1 MSDKLIWVPL
11 SSGELSAKEAF
22 QFLRPRLPS
31 LDWGKLIW
39 SKFIIPR
46 ISLHSWKVLRGRVL
60 SEDLLQ
66 RRGIALASR
75 CVLCGRDGESLPH
88 IFLTCSF
95 AASLWN
101 NRAGLFELGC
111 LPQNLVDLLYYGGV
125 GRSHQLKE
133 IWLICYTTTLWFI
146 WKARNKMRHDN
157 CTIVVDAVRQLI
169 MGHVK
174 TASKLALGCMSN
186 SLTELRVLKKF
197 GLLCR
202 PHRAPRITEVNWHPP
217 LFGWIKVNT
226 DGAWQKTTGKS
237 GYGGIFRDF
246 HGSFLG
252 AFASNL
258 EILNSVDAEVMAV
271 IQAIELAWVRDWE
284 HIWLE
289 VDSIIV
295 LNFLQD
301 PHLVPWRLRV
311 GWGNFLHRISQ
322 MNFRSSHIFREGNQ
336 VADALA
342 NMGLSMSALS
352 WWDEPPHFIWGM
364 Y

>member
-1 MSDKLIWVPL
+1 MLLQFHFLDICKLINDVPISIVPDMSDKLIWVPS
-11 SSGELSAKEAF
+11 SSGELLAKEAF
-22 QFLRPRLPS
+22 QFMRPRLPS

-66 RRGIALASR
+66 RRGIVLASR
-75 CVLCGRDGESLPH
+75 CVLCGRDGESSLPH

-95 AASLWN
+95 VASLWN
-101 NRAGLFELGC
+101 NWACLFELGS
-111 LPQNLVDLLYYGGV
+111 LPQNLVDLIYYGGV

-146 WKARNKMRHDN
+146 GKARNKIRHDN

-174 TASKLALGCMSN
+174 AVSKLASGCMSN
-186 SLTELRVLKKF
+186 SLTKLRVLKKF

-202 PHRAPRITEVNWHPP
+202 PCQALRITKVNWHPP

-246 HGSFLG
+246 HGSFLS

-258 EILNSVDAEVMAV
+258 EIPNSVDAEVMAV
-271 IQAIELAWVRDWE
+271 IQAIELAWVRDWK

-289 VDSIIV
+289 VDSAIV
-295 LNFLQD
+295 LNFLHD

-311 GWGNFLHRISQ
+311 AWGTYLHRISQ
-322 MNFRSSHIFREGNQ
+322 MNF
-336 VADALA
+336 
-342 NMGLSMSALS
+342 
-352 WWDEPPHFIWGM
+352 
-364 Y
+364 